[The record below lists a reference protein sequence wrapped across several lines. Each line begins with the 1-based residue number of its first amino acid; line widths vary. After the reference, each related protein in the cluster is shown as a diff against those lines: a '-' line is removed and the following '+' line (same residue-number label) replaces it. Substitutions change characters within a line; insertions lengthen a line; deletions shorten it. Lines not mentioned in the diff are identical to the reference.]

1 MLKFPQM
8 HIHLAR
14 LTARQRIIME
24 KFIEKFVRYLEIEKN
39 YSAHTILN
47 YKLDLQGFNKFIAG
61 TELEK
66 IDYLDLRKYL
76 AVLKEK
82 NFCNRTVGRRLS
94 TLRSFFRFLC
104 REGYI
109 KTNPILMLSSPK
121 LEKHLPSFMTEDEV
135 GRLIESAFA
144 KNQKDLLGLRDRA
157 ILEVF
162 YSSGLR
168 ISELVGLNLAD
179 IDFISGILKIRGKG
193 KKERIVPIGETALA
207 TVRKYLE
214 KRKKQTDVLF
224 LNNHQQRITARGVRY
239 LVVKYLN
246 ASGTKPGVSAHTFR
260 HSFATHLLNHG
271 ADLRTVQEL
280 LGHASLS
287 STQIY
292 THMTT
297 DKLKRVYD
305 QAHPHA

>member
-1 MLKFPQM
+1 MQKY
-8 HIHLAR
+8 
-14 LTARQRIIME
+14 
-24 KFIEKFVRYLEIEKN
+24 IEKFVRYLEIEKN
-39 YSAHTILN
+39 YSIHTVIN
-47 YKLDLQGFNKFIAG
+47 YKLDLLGFNKFIAG
-61 TELEK
+61 TQLEK
-66 IDYLDLRKYL
+66 IDYLSLRKYL

-82 NFCNRTVGRRLS
+82 NLASRTVGRRLS
-94 TLRSFFRFLC
+94 SLRSFFRFLC

-121 LEKHLPSFMTEDEV
+121 LEKHLPSFMTEGEV

-144 KNQKDLLGLRDRA
+144 KTQEDLLGLRDRA

-168 ISELVGLNLAD
+168 ISELVGLNLED

-207 TVRKYLE
+207 AVRKYLQ
-214 KRKKQTDVLF
+214 KRNKQINALF
-224 LNNHQQRITARGVRY
+224 LNHHQRRITTRGVRF

-246 ASGTKPGVSAHTFR
+246 ASGIKPGVSAHTFR

-297 DKLKRVYD
+297 DKLKSVYD